1 MSPAHEPP
9 VAHIAVVED
18 NAADVYLLR
27 IILQQAQVP
36 CVIDHLADGDEA
48 VAFLLQ
54 QGRHRHA
61 PRPDLIVLDLNLPK
75 LRGDQVLRTIREA
88 QPDLQQVPVIVLT
101 TSDLLRDRQ
110 TMAALGVACYLTKS
124 SDFAALAQIGQTI
137 KAMLLQTTGG
147 ENDDDYRADRDE
159 DDRGGQ

>member
-1 MSPAHEPP
+1 MSPAHEPS

-18 NAADVYLLR
+18 NAADVYLLQ
-27 IILQQAQVP
+27 IFLQRAQVP

-48 VAFLLQ
+48 VAFLLH
-54 QGRHRHA
+54 QGRYQYA

-75 LRGDQVLRTIREA
+75 RRGDQVLRTIRAA

-101 TSDLLRDRQ
+101 SSSLLHDRQ
-110 TMAALGVACYLTKS
+110 TMAKLGVACYLTKS

-137 KAMLLQTTGG
+137 KAVLLQSRGG
-147 ENDDDYRADRDE
+147 EHAEDHPADHDE
-159 DDRGGQ
+159 HDQGG

>member
-1 MSPAHEPP
+1 MSPTHEPS

-18 NAADVYLLR
+18 NATDVYLLQ

-36 CVIDHLADGDEA
+36 CALDHLADGDEA
-48 VAFLLQ
+48 VSFLLQ
-54 QGRHRHA
+54 QGRYQHA
-61 PRPDLIVLDLNLPK
+61 LRPDLIVLDLNLPK

-88 QPDLQQVPVIVLT
+88 QPDLLQVPVIVLT
-101 TSDLLRDRQ
+101 SSSLLHDRQ

-137 KAMLLQTTGG
+137 KAVLLQTRGG
-147 ENDDDYRADRDE
+147 EPADDHRADRDE
-159 DDRGGQ
+159 HDRGGQ

>member
-1 MSPAHEPP
+1 MSPAPEPP

-18 NAADVYLLR
+18 DEADVYLLR
-27 IILQQAQVP
+27 IILQRAQVT

-54 QGRHRHA
+54 QGRHQHA
-61 PRPDLIVLDLNLPK
+61 PRPDLIILDLNLPK
-75 LRGDQVLRTIREA
+75 LRGDEVLRKIREA

-101 TSDLLRDRQ
+101 TADLLHDRQ

-124 SDFAALAQIGQTI
+124 SDFAALAQIGQAI
-137 KAMLLQTTGG
+137 KDVLLQTKGR
-147 ENDDDYRADRDE
+147 ENNNGHHADHDDH
-159 DDRGGQ
+159 

>member
-9 VAHIAVVED
+9 VARIAVVED

-27 IILQQAQVP
+27 VMLQQAHVP

-54 QGRHRHA
+54 QGRHQHA

-88 QPDLQQVPVIVLT
+88 QPDLQQVPVVVLT

-110 TMAALGVACYLTKS
+110 TMAALGVTCYLTKS
-124 SDFAALAQIGQTI
+124 SDFAALAQIGRTI
-137 KAMLLQTTGG
+137 KDVLVQTRGQGG
-147 ENDDDYRADRDE
+147 PA
-159 DDRGGQ
+159 GAS